1 MMILLFLLRKMI
13 PTTMKS
19 KKNMKIGTT
28 KKMKILP
35 NDKVKMLQ
43 FPVLSEDCNISH
55 FVTTRQGGV
64 SKGAYA
70 SFTPGEYSGDNPEA
84 VRANRKLLSDAI
96 RIPSERIFAPF
107 HVHGA
112 EVRSIEPSFLS
123 LPLEEQQLYMHGVDQ
138 LVPHIHKNNIAV
150 STADCVPVLL
160 YAPDVKTV
168 AAIHAGWRGTVQRIV
183 AKTVRFLIDEY
194 GADPCLMKAG
204 IAPSI
209 GPDAF
214 EVGEEVV
221 DAFREA
227 GFEMP
232 RILKRNVDTGKAH
245 IDLWEANRLQLLS
258 EGLSTGH
265 IELAGIC
272 TYTHPDD
279 FFSARR
285 LGIKSGRILSGII
298 VK

>member
-1 MMILLFLLRKMI
+1 
-13 PTTMKS
+13 
-19 KKNMKIGTT
+19 
-28 KKMKILP
+28 
-35 NDKVKMLQ
+35 MLQ
-43 FPVLSEDCNISH
+43 FPALSEDCNISH

-64 SKGAYA
+64 SEGAYA
-70 SFTPGEYSGDNPEA
+70 SFNPGEYSGDNPEA
-84 VRANRKLLSDAI
+84 VRANRKLLSDVLG
-96 RIPSERIFAPF
+96 IPSERIFVPF
-107 HVHGA
+107 QVHGV
-112 EVRSIEPSFLS
+112 EIRSIEPFFLS
-123 LPLEEQQLYMHGVDQ
+123 LPLEEQQLYMHGVDA
-138 LVPHIHKNNIAV
+138 LVTNVPGVCIAV

-298 VK
+298 LCV

>member
-1 MMILLFLLRKMI
+1 
-13 PTTMKS
+13 
-19 KKNMKIGTT
+19 
-28 KKMKILP
+28 
-35 NDKVKMLQ
+35 
-43 FPVLSEDCNISH
+43 
-55 FVTTRQGGV
+55 
-64 SKGAYA
+64 
-70 SFTPGEYSGDNPEA
+70 
-84 VRANRKLLSDAI
+84 
-96 RIPSERIFAPF
+96 
-107 HVHGA
+107 
-112 EVRSIEPSFLS
+112 
-123 LPLEEQQLYMHGVDQ
+123 MHGVDA
-138 LVPHIHKNNIAV
+138 LVTNVPGVCIAV

-221 DAFREA
+221 DAFREV

>member
-1 MMILLFLLRKMI
+1 
-13 PTTMKS
+13 
-19 KKNMKIGTT
+19 
-28 KKMKILP
+28 
-35 NDKVKMLQ
+35 MLQ

-70 SFTPGEYSGDNPEA
+70 SFNPGEYSGDNPEA

-107 HVHGA
+107 QVHGA

-123 LPLEEQQLYMHGVDQ
+123 LPLEEQQLYMHGVDA
-138 LVPHIHKNNIAV
+138 LVTDVPEVCIAV

-160 YAPDVKTV
+160 YAPDVKAV
-168 AAIHAGWRGTVQRIV
+168 AAVHAGWRGTVLRI
-183 AKTVRFLIDEY
+183 AGKTVRILMDEY
-194 GADPCLMKAG
+194 GADPRLMKAG

-209 GPDAF
+209 GP
-214 EVGEEVV
+214 
-221 DAFREA
+221 
-227 GFEMP
+227 GFEMSC
-232 RILKRNVDTGKAH
+232 ILKRDADTGKAH
-245 IDLWEANRLQLLS
+245 IDLWEANRLQLLT
-258 EGLSTGH
+258 EGLSAGN

-272 TYTHPDD
+272 TYAHPDE

-285 LGIKSGRILSGII
+285 LGIKSGRILSGIFLRGSSLFI
-298 VK
+298 Q

>member
-1 MMILLFLLRKMI
+1 
-13 PTTMKS
+13 
-19 KKNMKIGTT
+19 
-28 KKMKILP
+28 
-35 NDKVKMLQ
+35 MLQ

-70 SFTPGEYSGDNPEA
+70 SFNPGEYSGDNPEA

-96 RIPSERIFAPF
+96 GIPTERIFTPF
-107 HVHGA
+107 QVHGA
-112 EVRSIEPSFLS
+112 EIRSIESFFLS
-123 LPLEEQQLYMHGVDQ
+123 LPLDEQRVYLHGVDA
-138 LVPHIHKNNIAV
+138 LVTNVPGVCIAV

-160 YAPDVKTV
+160 YAPDVKAV
-168 AAIHAGWRGTVQRIV
+168 AAVHAGWRGTVQRIA

-227 GFEMP
+227 GFEMQP
-232 RILKRNVDTGKAH
+232 ILRRNADTGKAH
-245 IDLWEANRLQLLS
+245 IDLWEANRLQLLT
-258 EGLSTGH
+258 EGLSAGN

-272 TYTHPDD
+272 TYTHSDE

-298 VK
+298 FKQQAADK

>member
-1 MMILLFLLRKMI
+1 
-13 PTTMKS
+13 
-19 KKNMKIGTT
+19 
-28 KKMKILP
+28 
-35 NDKVKMLQ
+35 
-43 FPVLSEDCNISH
+43 
-55 FVTTRQGGV
+55 
-64 SKGAYA
+64 
-70 SFTPGEYSGDNPEA
+70 
-84 VRANRKLLSDAI
+84 
-96 RIPSERIFAPF
+96 
-107 HVHGA
+107 
-112 EVRSIEPSFLS
+112 
-123 LPLEEQQLYMHGVDQ
+123 MHGVDA
-138 LVPHIHKNNIAV
+138 LVTNVPGVCIAV

-183 AKTVRFLIDEY
+183 AKTVRFLIDEH

>member
-1 MMILLFLLRKMI
+1 M
-13 PTTMKS
+13 
-19 KKNMKIGTT
+19 KNMKIGMTQ
-28 KKMKILP
+28 KMTIFP

-43 FPVLSEDCNISH
+43 FPALSEDCNISH

-64 SKGAYA
+64 SEGAYA
-70 SFTPGEYSGDNPEA
+70 SFNPGEYSGDNPEA
-84 VRANRKLLSDAI
+84 VRANRKLLSDVLG
-96 RIPSERIFAPF
+96 IPSERIFVPF
-107 HVHGA
+107 QVHGA
-112 EVRSIEPSFLS
+112 EIRSIEPFFLS
-123 LPLEEQQLYMHGVDQ
+123 LPLEEQQLYMHGVDA
-138 LVPHIHKNNIAV
+138 LVTNVPGVCIAV

-285 LGIKSGRILSGII
+285 LGVKSGRILSGII